1 MRAIDRKVVR
11 DLWQLRGQVVA
22 IGLVIASGVAALT
35 MSLSTLEALRQT
47 ADAYYERYRL
57 GDVFAGLKR
66 APTHLENRIANIPGV
81 QTVQTRV
88 VRYATLDVEGVAA
101 PVMGQLVSVPGDGQP
116 VLNQL
121 VLRTGRYLE
130 ATNPEE
136 VLLNEPFA
144 EAHGLEPGDELVAI
158 LNGHRRTLQVVGTVL
173 SPEFIYSLG
182 PGALMPDDLRF
193 GVLWMGRD
201 ALAAAFDLQEA
212 FNSVSLKLTRGT
224 NPGLVIQQL
233 DRLLER
239 YGGIGAI
246 AREDQLSNWFVMN
259 EIEQLA
265 TMSKILPTI
274 FLVVAAFLT
283 NMVLGRL
290 IATERNQIGL
300 MKAFG
305 YRNFEVGL
313 HYAKLVLGIALIG
326 IAVGLA
332 AGIWLGR
339 MNTQMYADVFRFP
352 LLLYRP
358 SPSGAAIAFG
368 VSLFA
373 ALAGAA
379 GSVHRAAI
387 LPPAQA
393 MQPPAP
399 PAFRRTWFAKTGFA
413 QWLDQPS
420 RIILRN
426 ITRWPGR
433 AALTSAGIAASVGLL
448 VLALQWNDSLDY
460 LAQSYFFDAQR
471 QHVTLGLAEPQA
483 TSVVREVA
491 HMPGVL
497 AVEPM
502 RTVSADLAV
511 GPVTHR
517 GALTGVADGASL
529 RPIFDDSRHAIVPPP
544 PDGLVLGTWLAK
556 KLGVTV
562 GDQVWVKVLE
572 GRRPIVQLP
581 VVDLIETYIAMP
593 AYLHL
598 DALNRLLKERPSVEY
613 LSVLVDQNDEM
624 ELYRKLKQL
633 PAVSAVMLRQAAID
647 SFYENLVDHLM
658 VFVTMFSA
666 LACVLGFAVAYNSA
680 RIALSER
687 GRELATLRVLGY
699 SRGEISYIL
708 VGELALLIVV
718 ALPLGCVLGRLLSEI
733 MAAAFNTELFRVPM
747 TILPST
753 YGTAVLI
760 AMAATIVS
768 AAIVRRRLD
777 RLDLIEVLKTRE

>member
-1 MRAIDRKVVR
+1 M
-11 DLWQLRGQVVA
+11 RGQVIA
-22 IGLVIASGVAALT
+22 IALVIASGVAALT

-47 ADAYYERYRL
+47 ADAYYERYRF
-57 GDVFAGLKR
+57 GDVFARLKR
-66 APTHLENRIANIPGV
+66 APAHLEDRIASIPGV
-81 QTVQTRV
+81 QTVQTRI
-88 VRYATLDVEGVAA
+88 VRYATLDVEGVAE
-101 PVMGQLVSVPGDGQP
+101 PVMGQLVSVPEDGQP

-121 VLRTGRYLE
+121 VLRSGRYLE
-130 ATNPEE
+130 PTNPEE

-144 EAHGLEPGDELVAI
+144 DAHGLEPGDELVAI
-158 LNGHRRTLQVVGTVL
+158 LNGHRRTLRVVGTVL
-173 SPEFIYSLG
+173 SAEFIYSLG

-201 ALAAAFDLQEA
+201 ALAAAFDLQES

-224 NPGLVIQQL
+224 NPGSVIQQL

-246 AREDQLSNWFVMN
+246 ARKDQLSNWFVMN

-290 IATERNQIGL
+290 IATERSQIGL

-305 YRNFEVGL
+305 YRIFEVGL
-313 HYAKLVLGIALIG
+313 HYTKLVLGIALIG
-326 IAVGLA
+326 IALGLA
-332 AGIWLGR
+332 VGTWLGR
-339 MNTQMYADVFRFP
+339 VNTQMYADVFRFP

-358 SPSGAAIAFG
+358 SPSGAVIAFG

-379 GSVHRAAI
+379 GSVRRAAL

-399 PAFRRTWFAKTGFA
+399 PAFRRTWFATTRFA
-413 QWLDQPS
+413 RWLDQPS

-426 ITRWPGR
+426 VTRWPGR
-433 AALTSAGIAASVGLL
+433 AALTSTGIAASIGLL

-471 QHVTLGLAEPQA
+471 QHVTLGLADPRS
-483 TSVVREVA
+483 TSVAREIA

-497 AVEPM
+497 AVEPT
-502 RTVSADLAV
+502 RIVSADLSV

-517 GALTGVADGASL
+517 GALTGVAEGARL
-529 RPIFDDSRHAIVPPP
+529 QPIYDDRRHAIVPPP
-544 PDGLVLGTWLAK
+544 PDGLVLGTWLAE
-556 KLGVTV
+556 KLGVAV

-572 GRRPIVQLP
+572 GRRPIVRLP
-581 VVDLIETYIAMP
+581 VVDLVETYIAMP
-593 AYLHL
+593 AYLHI

-613 LSVLVDQNDEM
+613 VSVLVDRNE
-624 ELYRKLKQL
+624 EAALYRELKEL

-666 LACVLGFAVAYNSA
+666 LACALGLAVAYNSA

-687 GRELATLRVLGY
+687 GRELATLRVLGFT
-699 SRGEISYIL
+699 RREIAYIL
-708 VGELALLIVV
+708 LGEVALWVVV

-760 AMAATIVS
+760 ALAVAFVS
-768 AAIVRRRLD
+768 AAIVRQRLD
-777 RLDLIEVLKTRE
+777 RLNLIAVLKTRE